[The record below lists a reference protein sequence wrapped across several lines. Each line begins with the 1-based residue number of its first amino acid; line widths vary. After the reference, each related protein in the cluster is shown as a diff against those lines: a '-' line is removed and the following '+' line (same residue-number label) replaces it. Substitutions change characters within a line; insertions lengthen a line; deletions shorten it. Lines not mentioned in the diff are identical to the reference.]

1 MEVVRELEAD
11 ILCLQEVDN
20 YHSFW
25 SGQLKE
31 LGYTGKYK
39 QRNTDTK
46 NDGCAT
52 FFRTDK
58 FEEVC
63 HDSIEFDR
71 VQDEGGKRPDFAT
84 HNVALLVLLRPTSQE
99 GGCICVANAHLFWD
113 PMYEDV
119 KLAQARALVKAAED
133 LVQEHAPNV
142 PTPVILA
149 GDFNSMPDSVVYK
162 FLTRD
167 AAFSSSYV
175 ACGKPQGWSVDS
187 EFADKGTSRTKT
199 NSDTHTHTHAEN
211 TLTNT
216 DARIHTHTENGG
228 GGGDGG
234 SRGGGMSGRSRGLR
248 TSAPEFVAGDWR
260 ESV

>member
-31 LGYTGKYK
+31 LGYTGCYK
-39 QRNTDTK
+39 QRNADSK

-58 FEEVC
+58 FEKVC

-84 HNVALLVLLRPTSQE
+84 HNVALLMLLRPTNLASQE

-133 LVQEHAPNV
+133 LVQEHAPHT

-149 GDFNSMPDSVVYK
+149 GDFNSMPDSVVYN

-175 ACGKPQGWSVDS
+175 ACGKPDGGSAGDDAAGNYDTATS
-187 EFADKGTSRTKT
+187 PHARAHSHADT
-199 NSDTHTHTHAEN
+199 A
-211 TLTNT
+211 
-216 DARIHTHTENGG
+216 NGG
-228 GGGDGG
+228 GA
-234 SRGGGMSGRSRGLR
+234 SGRSRGLR
-248 TSAPEFVAGDWR
+248 TSAPEFVAGPCWR
-260 ESV
+260 EREREGLWEAG